1 MVIKPKPWYAI
12 ENIAEIDSPALLV
25 FADRAQ
31 ENIARMVRYA
41 GGPQRLRPHVKTHKM
56 AEVIRLQMAA
66 GIDKY
71 KCATI
76 AEAEMVAQCGAADVL
91 LAYTLLGPKVQRFA
105 ALAAKYPRTRFSA
118 LVDDES
124 AIAPAA
130 AAMKAAGAT
139 VELLVDIDTGLGRTG
154 VAPGP
159 RAEALYRLLA
169 KHSSS
174 PGIRPGGLHAYDG
187 QVRDVNLPERIAHG
201 DAAFAPVTE
210 LRKRLEQAGLPVPRV
225 VAGGSPSFPVHA
237 RRTDVEC
244 SPGTCI
250 FWDVG
255 YGSRY
260 TDLEFLHA
268 AVLVT
273 RVISKPGSG
282 RLCLDLGYKAVSPDQ
297 PEKRVEFP
305 ELPDAKTIVHNEE
318 HLAVATSRSDEF
330 KVGDV
335 LYGIPVHVCP
345 TVALH
350 QYAHVVRDGCVVE
363 RWKVVARDRA
373 LTI

>member
-1 MVIKPKPWYAI
+1 MPAPWYAV
-12 ENIAEIDSPALLV
+12 ENIDEIDSPALLV
-25 FADRAQ
+25 FADRVQ
-31 ENIARMVRYA
+31 ENIARMIRYA
-41 GGPQRLRPHVKTHKM
+41 GGPEHLRPHVKTHKM
-56 AEVIRLQMAA
+56 AEVIRLQVAA
-66 GIDKY
+66 GITKF

-76 AEAEMVAQCGAADVL
+76 AEAEMVAQCGAPDVL
-91 LAYTLLGPKVQRFA
+91 LAYALVGPKVQRYA

-124 AIAPAA
+124 EVAPAG

-139 VELLVDIDTGLGRTG
+139 VELLIDLDIGMGRTG
-154 VAPGP
+154 IAPGA
-159 RAEALYRLLA
+159 RAEELYRLLA
-169 KHSSS
+169 KHAGS

-187 QVRDVNLPERIAHG
+187 HIRDINLDERIAHG
-201 DAAFAPVTE
+201 DAAFAPAAE
-210 LRKRLEQAGLPVPRV
+210 FRKRLEAAGLSVPRV
-225 VAGGSPSFPVHA
+225 VAGGSPSFPVHF
-237 RRTDVEC
+237 RRPDVEC

-250 FWDVG
+250 FWDTG

-260 TDLEFLHA
+260 PDLDFLHA

-273 RVISKPGSG
+273 RVISKPASG

-305 ELPDAKTIVHNEE
+305 DLPDAKTIVHNEE
-318 HLAVATSRSDEF
+318 HLAVATSRADQF

-350 QYAHVVRDGCVVE
+350 QYANVVRNGRVVE
-363 RWKVVARDRA
+363 RWAVVARDRT
-373 LTI
+373 LTV

>member
-1 MVIKPKPWYAI
+1 MSKPWYAV
-12 ENIAEIDSPALLV
+12 ENIAQIDSPALLV
-25 FADRAQ
+25 FAERTE

-56 AEVIRLQMAA
+56 AEIIRLQMAA

-76 AEAEMVAQCGAADVL
+76 AEAEMVAQCGAPDVL
-91 LAYTLLGPKVQRFA
+91 LAYALLGPKVQRFA

-118 LVDDES
+118 LVDDAS
-124 AIAPAA
+124 AIDALTAVV
-130 AAMKAAGAT
+130 KAAGVT
-139 VELLVDIDTGLGRTG
+139 VELLVDLDTGMGRTG
-154 VAPGP
+154 IPPGP
-159 RAEALYRLLA
+159 RAEELYRLLA
-169 KHSSS
+169 RHASS

-187 QVRDVNLPERIAHG
+187 QIRDVNLQERIAHG
-201 DAAFAPVTE
+201 DAAFAPVAE
-210 LRKRLEQAGLPVPRV
+210 LRKRLEAAGLSVPRV

-237 RRTDVEC
+237 RRPDVEC

-260 TDLEFLHA
+260 TDLDFLHA

-273 RVISKPGSG
+273 RVISKPGRG

-305 ELPDAKTIVHNEE
+305 ELPDVKTIVHNEE
-318 HLAVATSRSDEF
+318 HLAVATSRADDF
-330 KVGDV
+330 QVGDV

-350 QYAHVVRDGCVVE
+350 QYANVVRDGRVVE
-363 RWKVVARDRA
+363 RWAVVARDRA
-373 LTI
+373 LTV